1 MAATKRCKPTESK
14 PKFVLQFKDL
24 KPSDNQIN
32 AKFYK
37 ADKSELTK
45 QIRCFKT
52 GDNHANLVNFM
63 SQIVGLGNSYKLW
76 ENGNLRKLAQSLNQ
90 ALTSK
95 VKDDWEEILGDI
107 NDWKDV
113 DKDQ

>member
-1 MAATKRCKPTESK
+1 
-14 PKFVLQFKDL
+14 
-24 KPSDNQIN
+24 
-32 AKFYK
+32 
-37 ADKSELTK
+37 
-45 QIRCFKT
+45 
-52 GDNHANLVNFM
+52 M

-113 DKDQ
+113 DKDQCIRMLQKLEAKTFGPKAY